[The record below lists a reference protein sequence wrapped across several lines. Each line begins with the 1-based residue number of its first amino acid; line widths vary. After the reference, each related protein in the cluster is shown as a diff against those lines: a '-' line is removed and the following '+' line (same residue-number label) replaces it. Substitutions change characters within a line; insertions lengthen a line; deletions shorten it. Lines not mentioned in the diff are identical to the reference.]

1 MKKYYRNEEGLVSA
15 SITVHRDGTATLSVS
30 GYGWHKKS
38 KHKNERAAYQA
49 WRRYCN

>member
-1 MKKYYRNEEGLVSA
+1 MKKYYRDECGLASA

-30 GYGWHKKS
+30 CAGERHKS

-49 WRRYCN
+49 WRRWNN